1 MRPDPIDDLLAG
13 PPRLPDDGFTLQVM
27 AALPPARPATWPTL
41 RWLPLLGAG
50 AVAALLA
57 PEAAGLGPW
66 LAAGTADLGG
76 GLAQALTS
84 AAGLLPVPLAA
95 LAGPLALAAAAVGS
109 WLVAEP
115 S

>member
-1 MRPDPIDDLLAG
+1 MKPDPIDDLLAG
-13 PPRLPDDGFTLQVM
+13 PPRLTDDGFTLRVM
-27 AALPPARPATWPTL
+27 AALPPARPATPTL

-57 PEAAGLGPW
+57 PEVAGLGLW
-66 LAAGTADLGG
+66 LTAGTAGLGG

-84 AAGLLPVPLAA
+84 AAGQFPIPMTV
-95 LAGPLALAAAAVGS
+95 LAGALALAAAALGS
-109 WLVAEP
+109 WLVTEP